1 MSGDLLPAAVI
12 SVIFIALFAGGE
24 AVRRIRPDTPE
35 LSRKFVHCA
44 GGITALSFP
53 YVLSSPW
60 TVILL
65 AAVFAG
71 IIALS
76 RRLGLLRSVHGVDRK
91 TSGAVYFPLAIAIL
105 FLVGHD
111 HKPFYVISMLVLTVS
126 DTLAALAGSRYGSIA
141 YDVEDSYRTL
151 EGSLVFF
158 FVTFLCIHLPLLLMT
173 DIPRLQSVL
182 VALII
187 ALLVTGFEAVSLAG
201 SDNLFVPLGTY
212 FILTKMMRHD
222 LAFTVEQT
230 IILFAI
236 IAITVALSFVQ
247 KVFKPSGLI
256 GMILVNYSAWSLCN
270 VYWFVPLLL
279 AQLLLF
285 AIVYSFRQRV
295 PEDIT
300 NYQVKVLFFTASVP
314 VLFIFAANATDDYV
328 RLYLPYLTAIVSQ
341 IALIFS
347 HFLSL
352 VPAGRGLGRLSGP
365 AAVLASTAVIALVP
379 ILVYVDT
386 PFLTAAGLVL
396 AGAVSGEQLFRGLVA
411 RYAGDSRIWLMRQRF
426 RMLCSSLA
434 AGVVFLLQSLS
445 G

>member
-1 MSGDLLPAAVI
+1 MADDMLAAAII
-12 SVIFIALFAGGE
+12 SVIFIAVFAGGE

-53 YVLSSPW
+53 YVISSPW

-71 IIALS
+71 IITLS
-76 RRLGLLRSVHGVDRK
+76 RMLGLLRSVHGVART

-105 FLVGHD
+105 FLLGHE
-111 HKPFYVISMLVLTVS
+111 HKPYYVIAMLVLTVS

-158 FVTFLCIHLPLLLMT
+158 FVTYLCVHLPLLLMT

-187 ALLVTGFEAVSLAG
+187 ALLVTGFEAISLAG

-230 IILFAI
+230 VILFAI
-236 IAITVALSFVQ
+236 IAVTVALSFVQ
-247 KVFKPSGLI
+247 QVFKPSGLI

-270 VYWFVPLLL
+270 GYWFAPLLL

-285 AIVYSFRQRV
+285 LIVFNFRSQV

-300 NYQVKVLFFTASVP
+300 NYQVKVLFYTASVP
-314 VLFIFAANATDDYV
+314 VLLIFAANATGDYV
-328 RLYLPYLTAIVSQ
+328 RLYLPYLTAVVSQ
-341 IALIFS
+341 IALIVYY
-347 HFLSL
+347 FLSL
-352 VPAGRGLGRLSGP
+352 VPAGRIGRRLSGP
-365 AAVLASTAVIALVP
+365 ASVLVSTGAIAAVPIYVYLELPFLHALGLVIA
-379 ILVYVDT
+379 
-386 PFLTAAGLVL
+386 
-396 AGAVSGEQLFRGLVA
+396 GAMSGCLLFRVLIS
-411 RYAGDSRIWLMRQRF
+411 RYAEDDRRWIMRQRI
-426 RMLCSSLA
+426 RMLCSATA
-434 AGVVFLLQSLS
+434 AGTVFLLQTLFW
-445 G
+445 